1 MAWPRP
7 VCGQRGLVVY
17 EAKMSGLD
25 ETLVPDQI
33 TTYECPVC
41 DYQGLR
47 YKPYELWPPLD
58 GVELQPPYEDLLG
71 LPSYE
76 VCPCCGYGSGTT
88 TTLGQRLPYRSRSTG
103 RNGSDAALLGSVRP
117 TRALANNQTR
127 SSS

>member
-1 MAWPRP
+1 MAWLRA

-47 YKPYELWPPLD
+47 YKPHELWPPLD
-58 GVELQPPYEDLLG
+58 GVELQLPYEDLLG

-76 VCPCCGYGSGTT
+76 VCPRCGYGFGNDDNPGTA
-88 TTLGQRLPYRSRSTG
+88 PPISFEEYREE
-103 RNGSDAALLGSVRP
+103 
-117 TRALANNQTR
+117 
-127 SSS
+127 